1 MEQQGPLRNL
11 PKHDRYNSMY
21 RRFGYFWG
29 LGIEHET
36 YLLTSQ
42 SRTITT
48 FEGAMKPERY
58 SVSYYKNYKEEPLK
72 AALAD
77 VIAAAGGSLRVPVI
91 ANCHSFTNCDLSG
104 EHQTTYTKNPQPNP
118 RYAGRTL
125 FDWMCDQSA
134 WLRDEYGKVFMW
146 DGDTVEFMTQRFY
159 RATVDEVLEELAT
172 GYRRFEEE
180 MSRLPREG
188 TLAKYGPLRIA
199 APTNEPWA
207 SHLTNLAN
215 VSMFNNGTIHINV
228 TMPTRLGWNK
238 TPRSM
243 KRFRHEHQQ
252 LARLIQWVEPLWLAV
267 FGSGDPFRVHS
278 PQYAARYAAGSQRMA
293 VSRYIGVGTYD
304 TETMPVGKILQ
315 VPRAVG
321 QYPWYD
327 WLHGRT
333 DYAPL
338 DVIGLDLN
346 YYKHGSHGLELRF
359 FDQMTMVGLRVVM
372 EHLVTLMDLV
382 REGWAVPNPQKS
394 VIWQRAAGNALYDGV
409 HWAVSLEELGAI
421 AAALRITEKPPCD
434 LPSVDALQWL
444 FTQLESRRGWCW
456 RHMCGGVRVGC

>member
-1 MEQQGPLRNL
+1 
-11 PKHDRYNSMY
+11 
-21 RRFGYFWG
+21 
-29 LGIEHET
+29 
-36 YLLTSQ
+36 
-42 SRTITT
+42 
-48 FEGAMKPERY
+48 
-58 SVSYYKNYKEEPLK
+58 
-72 AALAD
+72 
-77 VIAAAGGSLRVPVI
+77 
-91 ANCHSFTNCDLSG
+91 
-104 EHQTTYTKNPQPNP
+104 
-118 RYAGRTL
+118 
-125 FDWMCDQSA
+125 MCDHSA
-134 WLRDEYGKVFMW
+134 WLRDEFGKVYMW

-159 RATVDEVLEELAT
+159 RATVDEVLAELAT
-172 GYRRFEEE
+172 GYQRFEEE

-188 TLAKYGPLRIA
+188 ILAKYGPLRIA

-228 TMPTRLGWNK
+228 TMPTRLGFNK
-238 TPRSM
+238 APRSM

-278 PQYAARYAAGSQRMA
+278 PQYGSRYAAGSQRMA

-382 REGWAVPNPQKS
+382 REGWVVPNPQKS
-394 VIWQRAAGNALYDGV
+394 AIWQRAAGNALYNGV
-409 HWAVSLEELGAI
+409 HWAVSVEELGAI

-444 FTQLESRRGWCW
+444 FTQLEGRRGWCW